1 MATDCR
7 YVKSE
12 SSSVSKNNMTLF
24 YRESKNQIEGHQDKG
39 NNSSQWE
46 LGEKLSNQTEALEFK
61 LS

>member
-12 SSSVSKNNMTLF
+12 SSSVSKNNMTLS

-39 NNSSQWE
+39 NKQ
-46 LGEKLSNQTEALEFK
+46 
-61 LS
+61 